1 MSSVRDLRRLLAG
14 RRFRQLFAVRVTS
27 QFADGVFQVAL
38 ASYVLFSPERQPH
51 AGGIAAALA
60 AVLLPFSL
68 LGPFVGVFLDRWDR
82 RRILV
87 VSNVLRTAPVLAS
100 AAVISTGGHD
110 VALVVLVIVALG
122 INRFLLAGL
131 SASLPHVVSTD
142 ELVLANSL
150 TPTCGTLAFM
160 CGLAV
165 GSGVGRIPVAVA
177 GDAGIVVL
185 SAAIYLVAAALAGRI
200 PAHLL
205 GPDFD
210 PARPDVRQELAKV
223 ASGLVGGL
231 RHLRARS
238 AAAAALAVVGGH
250 RFFYGL
256 STVAT
261 ILLYRNYF
269 NDPSDTDA
277 GLAGFASA
285 VLVSGVGYFLAAV
298 LTPVATRRIR
308 PRTWILVLLGL
319 AAVAEA
325 FPASLYTQPALLVAA
340 LALGLS
346 AQGVK
351 ICVDTLVQ
359 TNVDDAFRG
368 RVFSLYDVIFNV
380 VFVAAAAVGAVVI
393 PPDGKSYALLACIS
407 AGYAVT
413 AVAYASSPASPADS
427 DAHHDTSSCV
437 ARSAPSGPSSRR
449 RSSRNR

>member
-1 MSSVRDLRRLLAG
+1 
-14 RRFRQLFAVRVTS
+14 
-27 QFADGVFQVAL
+27 
-38 ASYVLFSPERQPH
+38 
-51 AGGIAAALA
+51 
-60 AVLLPFSL
+60 
-68 LGPFVGVFLDRWDR
+68 
-82 RRILV
+82 LV
-87 VSNVLRTAPVLAS
+87 VT
-100 AAVISTGGHD
+100 
-110 VALVVLVIVALG
+110 ALG

-131 SASLPHVVSTD
+131 SAALPRVVPVD

-150 TPTCGTLAFM
+150 TPTCGTLAFI

-165 GSGVGRIPVAVA
+165 GSGVDRIGGGSTRDSTV
-177 GDAGIVVL
+177 VVL
-185 SAAIYLVAAALAGRI
+185 GSLIYLAAAALAARI
-200 PAHLL
+200 PRPLL

-210 PARPDVRQELAKV
+210 PSRPDVRRELRRV
-223 ASGLVGGL
+223 LSGLLAGL
-231 RHLRARS
+231 RHLRSRPVAS
-238 AAAAALAVVGGH
+238 SALAVVAGH

-285 VLVSGVGYFLAAV
+285 VFVSGIGFLLAAV
-298 LTPVATRRIR
+298 LTPVATKRMR

-325 FPASLYTQPALLVAA
+325 FPGALYTQPALLIAA

-359 TNVDDAFRG
+359 TSVDDAFRG
-368 RVFSLYDVIFNV
+368 RVFSLYDVVFNV

-393 PPDGKSYALLACIS
+393 SADGKSYPFLAAIS
-407 AGYAVT
+407 FGYAVT
-413 AVAYASSPASPADS
+413 ALAYASWTRSLVPAA
-427 DAHHDTSSCV
+427 
-437 ARSAPSGPSSRR
+437 
-449 RSSRNR
+449 

>member
-1 MSSVRDLRRLLAG
+1 MTSASDLRRLLGG
-14 RRFRQLFAVRVTS
+14 RPFRQLFAVRVTS

-38 ASYVLFSPERQPH
+38 ASYVLFSPERQPD
-51 AGGIAAALA
+51 AAGIAAALA

-82 RRILV
+82 RQILV
-87 VSNVLRTAPVLAS
+87 VSNVVRTVPVLAS
-100 AAVISTGGHD
+100 AAVISTDSHD
-110 VALVVLVIVALG
+110 AALVLLVIVALG

-131 SASLPHVVSTD
+131 SASLPRVVRAD

-165 GSGVGRIPVAVA
+165 ASGVGRIPAPVT
-177 GDAGIVVL
+177 GNAGIVVL
-185 SAAIYLVAAALAGRI
+185 AAVIYLVAAALAARI
-200 PAHLL
+200 PVHLL

-210 PARPDVRQELAKV
+210 PARPDVRRELARV
-223 ASGLVGGL
+223 VSGLVAGL
-231 RHLRARS
+231 RHLRSRPVAAR
-238 AAAAALAVVGGH
+238 ALAVVAGH

-285 VLVSGVGYFLAAV
+285 VLVSGIGYFLAAV
-298 LTPVATRRIR
+298 LTPVATSRIL

-319 AAVAEA
+319 AAVGEA
-325 FPASLYTQPALLVAA
+325 FPGSLYTQPALLVAA

-359 TNVDDAFRG
+359 TSVDDAFRG
-368 RVFSLYDVIFNV
+368 RVFSLYDVVFNV
-380 VFVAAAAVGAVVI
+380 VFVAAAGVGALVI
-393 PPDGKSYALLACIS
+393 PTDGKSYVLLGCIS
-407 AGYAVT
+407 AGYALT
-413 AVAYASSPASPADS
+413 AAAYASAHGSSAAG
-427 DAHHDTSSCV
+427 DAHHDSSSAV
-437 ARSAPSGPSSRR
+437 ARSSPRGPSSRR